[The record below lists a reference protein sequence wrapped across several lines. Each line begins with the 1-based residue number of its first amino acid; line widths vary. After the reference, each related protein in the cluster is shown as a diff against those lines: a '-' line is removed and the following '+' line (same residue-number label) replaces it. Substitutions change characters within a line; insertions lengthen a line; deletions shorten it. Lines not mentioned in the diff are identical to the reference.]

1 MNKILI
7 ILLFWTLQLSAQTPI
22 HIIPEPS
29 SLQKGMGDFILT
41 RDTKISII
49 NPNAEVRRV
58 AQFFIEM
65 VNLPTGYKLS
75 TAENIKFHSSKSINF
90 ILDEKMLAAPDQYT
104 LNVTTK
110 FIDIKAHSPQGM
122 FYAVQ
127 TLMQLL
133 PKQIEN
139 NTFQK
144 TIWKIPAVNI
154 TDAPR
159 YDWRGIML
167 DVSRHFF
174 PKEYIKKFIDQLA
187 RLKFNTF
194 HWHLTDDQGWRI
206 EIKSYP
212 KLTSVGAW
220 RVQRT
225 GKWWEREPAKEGE
238 ERSYGGFYTQEDI
251 REIVKYAQDRYIS
264 ILPEVDVPGHSLAIL
279 AAYPEFS
286 CGGGK
291 FEVNAGVKFYKDVE
305 NTLCPSNEQVYVFLD
320 KVFGEIS
327 QLFPHPY
334 IHIGGDEAYK
344 GYWEKSAE
352 CQALMKREGLKTQEE
367 LQSYFVKRVEKIV
380 QSKGKRLI
388 GWDEILEGGLAPN
401 ATVMSWRGMK
411 GGIAAAKQNHQVVM
425 SPWEYVYLDLYQGDP
440 NVEPVTYGM
449 ARLKKAYSFEPTP
462 KGVEEKL
469 ILGGQGNL
477 WTESVPT
484 TRHLE
489 YMLYPRILAI
499 SETLW
504 SLKEKKNWQSFTQ
517 KLETHFA
524 RLDEAK
530 LNYALSMYDAIVRT
544 EKDAAGKI
552 KIELSTEVDGMDIYY
567 TFDGTNPDN
576 YSPKYR
582 GQMLEIPKS
591 ATTLKVITY
600 QNNKPKGKQ
609 ITLTMKDLQDRVG
622 RYKIEFFQKCL

>member
-1 MNKILI
+1 MKKLILMI
-7 ILLFWTLQLSAQTPI
+7 HLFAQVAFSQNFV
-22 HIIPEPS
+22 HIIPEPV
-29 SLQKGMGDFILT
+29 SLQTLYGEFVLT
-41 RDTKISII
+41 KDSKVSIPISNSEI
-49 NPNAEVRRV
+49 RGV
-58 AQFFIEM
+58 AQFFVESIA
-65 VNLPTGYKLS
+65 LPTGFRLNII
-75 TAENIKFHSSKSINF
+75 ENIKFTSSKSINF
-90 ILDEKMLAAPDQYT
+90 ILDEKSLVAPDRYV
-104 LNVTTK
+104 LEVSAKRIN
-110 FIDIKAHSPQGM
+110 IKASGSQGM

-127 TLMQLL
+127 SLMQLL

-139 NTFQK
+139 NSYQK
-144 TIWKIPAVNI
+144 IIWKIPAVNI

-159 YDWRGIML
+159 YGWRGVML

-174 PKEYIKKFIDQLA
+174 PKAYIKKFIDQLA
-187 RLKFNTF
+187 RLKFNSF

-206 EIKSYP
+206 EMKSYP

-225 GKWWEREPAKEGE
+225 GKWWDREPPKDDE
-238 ERSYGGFYTQEDI
+238 ERSYGGFYTQDDI
-251 REIVKYAQDRYIS
+251 REIVKYAQERYIT
-264 ILPEVDVPGHSLAIL
+264 ILPEIDVPGHSLAVL

-305 NTLCPSNEQVYVFLD
+305 NTLCPANEEVYVFLD
-320 KVFGEIS
+320 KVLGEVA
-327 QLFPHPY
+327 QLFPNQY

-352 CQALMKREGLKTQEE
+352 CQALMKREGLKTMDE
-367 LQSYFVKRVEKIV
+367 LQSYFIKRVEKIV
-380 QSKGKRLI
+380 LSKGKRMI
-388 GWDEILEGGLAPN
+388 GWDEILEGGLAPD

-425 SPWEYVYLDLYQGDP
+425 SPWEFVYLDLYQGDP
-440 NVEPVTYGM
+440 NIEPVTYGM
-449 ARLKKAYSFEPTP
+449 ARLKKTYSFESTP
-462 KGVEEKL
+462 KGVEDKL

-499 SETLW
+499 SEVLW
-504 SLKEKKNWQSFTQ
+504 SQKGRKNWDYFTK
-517 KLETHFA
+517 KLETYFL
-524 RLDEAK
+524 RMDEAK
-530 LNYALSMYDAIVRT
+530 LNYALSMYDAVVRT
-544 EKDAAGKI
+544 EKDGDGKL
-552 KIELSTEVDGMDIYY
+552 KIELTTEVNGLEIYY

-576 YSPKYR
+576 FTPKYQ
-582 GQMLEIPKS
+582 GKMLEIPKT

-600 QNNKPKGKQ
+600 QNGKPKGKQ

-622 RYKIEFFQKCL
+622 RYKMLTEMLDE